1 LTFRNGPVRM
11 EQDDPQERHEMLE
24 SALNR
29 LAERILSLDEA
40 SLSALWGKYKN
51 RMEHFE
57 PSKEW
62 EKAVIIFFIINA
74 VRAKNHIFNEQILH
88 HNEGTPGKK
97 PHRGK
102 PDLRLV
108 K

>member
-1 LTFRNGPVRM
+1 
-11 EQDDPQERHEMLE
+11 MLE

-29 LAERILSLDEA
+29 LAETILGLDEA

-57 PSKEW
+57 PSKDW

-74 VRAKNHIFNEQILH
+74 VRAKNHIFNEQILRQ
-88 HNEGTPGKK
+88 GDSPPGKK
-97 PHRGK
+97 PQKGK